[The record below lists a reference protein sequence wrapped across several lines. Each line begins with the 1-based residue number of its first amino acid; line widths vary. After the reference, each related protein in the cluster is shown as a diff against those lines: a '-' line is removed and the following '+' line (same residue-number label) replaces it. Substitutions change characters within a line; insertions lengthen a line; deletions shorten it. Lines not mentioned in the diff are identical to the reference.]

1 MRRHARS
8 RSVLLREGAPLSRGR
23 ARSEVPVTGGVAERE
38 GPLRAASVDDLAPD
52 GRTVVSVG
60 GQTVLVL
67 QHEGEIYAV
76 DNRCPHM
83 GFPLH
88 RGTCGDGIL
97 TCHWHHARF
106 DLETGG
112 TFDPWADDLRTFP
125 VEVSD
130 GEIFID
136 PRPRRDAEAHQRR
149 RLQDGLERDLP
160 LVLAKGVLVV

>member
-1 MRRHARS
+1 MPAPPFRRTLAHMITTAS
-8 RSVLLREGAPLSRGR
+8 TFA
-23 ARSEVPVTGGVAERE
+23 
-38 GPLRAASVDDLAPD
+38 RAASLDDVLRLGCLVAHVD
-52 GRTVVSVG
+52 GRTLALFADGDSVR
-60 GQTVLVL
+60 
-67 QHEGEIYAV
+67 AV

-88 RGTCGDGIL
+88 RGTLQDGIL

-106 DLETGG
+106 DLATGG

-136 PRPRRDAEAHQRR
+136 PRPQHDVEAHQRR
-149 RLQDGLERDLP
+149 RLQDGL
-160 LVLAKGVLVV
+160 